1 VSRWYPSAGSTCGPS
16 ARVPH
21 DLSRFPP
28 RTRADGSR
36 SHLIASLGKIVGQE
50 QLAQIF
56 AMDAM
61 GHAGRI
67 GVQRRPGQRGP
78 GGDDDDPSS
87 RLAEAFDRS
96 VHYLLSRATL
106 GLSPQDAPPGERPCV
121 PELELLARREP
132 QVNEP
137 VEGRMW
143 PTFLRAS
150 PSLADA
156 AGVYVDRA
164 GVLPMPWVLANCLL
178 SHKALTPGPIDRDQ
192 RIGMLPKL

>member
-1 VSRWYPSAGSTCGPS
+1 MRVVSAFNGGLVSAGPAVTTMTHPPDLRRRSIGRCTICCR
-16 ARVPH
+16 AR
-21 DLSRFPP
+21 
-28 RTRADGSR
+28 
-36 SHLIASLGKIVGQE
+36 
-50 QLAQIF
+50 
-56 AMDAM
+56 
-61 GHAGRI
+61 
-67 GVQRRPGQRGP
+67 
-78 GGDDDDPSS
+78 
-87 RLAEAFDRS
+87 RLAYRRKMRHQ
-96 VHYLLSRATL
+96 VN
-106 GLSPQDAPPGERPCV
+106 GLAETFV
-121 PELELLARREP
+121 PELELLGRREP